1 MLLAERTAL
10 LSGRDDEFVAD
21 LVKGCTGMRW
31 GEIVG
36 PEPEFVRPKSIRVEG
51 QLYELD
57 TGELHR
63 CPPKDDSYRDIDT
76 PDFLASLLAGHI
88 ARTRPKPCECHGL
101 AYVFPGHGTV
111 NGSVSRPG
119 AKLVPHR
126 QRSPCSR
133 RVAWLLCLAAL
144 MCCVDS
150 HAPAVELATT
160 CVVGTPSSLRAAEMA
175 ASRAAE
181 RYR

>member
-1 MLLAERTAL
+1 VTTK
-10 LSGRDDEFVAD
+10 FVGGII
-21 LVKGCTGMRW
+21 KGYTGMRW

-36 PEPEFVRPKSIRVEG
+36 LETEFVRPKSLRVEG

-101 AYVFPGHGTV
+101 VTEPPTGLRAARG
-111 NGSVSRPG
+111 
-119 AKLVPHR
+119 
-126 QRSPCSR
+126 RSWST
-133 RVAWLLCLAAL
+133 WLAAL
-144 MCCVDS
+144 
-150 HAPAVELATT
+150 
-160 CVVGTPSSLRAAEMA
+160 
-175 ASRAAE
+175 ASRPAPFPTSSTA
-181 RYR
+181 RTLWRSRLG